1 MQILKIGGNIY
12 RVVRRLEPD
21 DFSDLKSFAPVIAT
35 PKRLKGERVT
45 DDRLWSDVEEQYAK
59 LSDDVRRE
67 IERADRRIYDAH
79 RIERPSGASGPS
91 GRRINNR
98 PTGGH
103 FVAIDSEGV
112 TIDYKKIAKK
122 VKGKIE
128 TTEKFDQR
136 TVLWMAGGAED
147 YDNVY
152 IEDKTGAGFHS
163 EEIFEHLLSLPKE
176 YAAPNASG
184 KQPVFVSF
192 GFSYDVGQLVKDLP
206 YNKGWEIHKG
216 IPFEQRND
224 KTARSSRNRVTL

>member
-45 DDRLWSDVEEQYAK
+45 DDRLWSDVEKQYAE
-59 LSDDVRRE
+59 LSEDVQRE
-67 IERADRRIYDAH
+67 IERADRRIYDIR

-112 TIDYKKIAKK
+112 TIGYKKIAKK

-147 YDNVY
+147 YAILKIRRALVFILRKYLSICYHCRRNMQRQ
-152 IEDKTGAGFHS
+152 TL
-163 EEIFEHLLSLPKE
+163 EENNRYLFLL
-176 YAAPNASG
+176 G
-184 KQPVFVSF
+184 
-192 GFSYDVGQLVKDLP
+192 LVMM
-206 YNKGWEIHKG
+206 
-216 IPFEQRND
+216 
-224 KTARSSRNRVTL
+224 